1 MQGEIKKA
9 QEFASAQLSY
19 RARQFR
25 VVARATLR
33 GARRYSVFVRIMKGA
48 LPLTALGLAII
59 VLVYVLQPP
68 PSRLQMSFRRVP
80 NLANDLSM
88 DKPRL
93 SGTDND
99 GQPFV
104 ISASRATPISGSP
117 NRIRLMDIVAD
128 FSLRDGTGIHVT
140 AGSGVVDTTTRVL
153 QMADGIHMTAQNG
166 YEASAQSAMAD
177 LRAGNI
183 HGEKGI
189 SADGSLGRVTAQRFA
204 MNRATKQ
211 MRFSGNVRMI
221 LNPESPVM
229 RQQGKPR

>member
-25 VVARATLR
+25 VAARATLR
-33 GARRYSVFVRIMKGA
+33 GARRYSVFVRVMKGA
-48 LPLTALGLAII
+48 LPLTALGLGIL

-68 PSRLQMSFRRVP
+68 PARLQMSFQQIS

-88 DKPRL
+88 DRPRL

-104 ISASRATPISGSP
+104 ISASRATPVSGSID
-117 NRIRLMDIVAD
+117 RIRLMDIVAD
-128 FSLRDGTGIHVT
+128 FSVRDGTSIHVT

-153 QMADGIHMTAQNG
+153 QMADGIHMAAQNG
-166 YEASAQSAMAD
+166 YQASTQSAVAD
-177 LRAGNI
+177 LRAGTI
-183 HGEKGI
+183 HGENGI
-189 SADGSLGRVTAQRFA
+189 AANGALGRITAQRFA
-204 MNRATKQ
+204 MNRSTKQ
-211 MRFSGNVRMI
+211 MHFSGNVRMI
-221 LNPESPVM
+221 LNPDSPIM